1 MRARTVLIASV
12 LAAAAFAVQGSV
24 LRWAPKEGDELRYQ
38 TIGKLDVNGI
48 QAEITTTNV
57 QKVLRVDSNG
67 DILVEA
73 KPIEGKA
80 VYNGTE
86 LPVHGMTT
94 QTKYGPNGEVKEIVG
109 DRANAT
115 GYRMANLTNFHAPS
129 KAVAVGDSWSA
140 DGKGDVKTGAVAWKV
155 DYKVV
160 AEETI
165 GPNETLKMDVSAR
178 ETEGTDGGKATG
190 NIWVA
195 KNGVLV
201 RTDLKWTNMA
211 VPGAPGPVNG
221 SLTMNLLP

>member
-1 MRARTVLIASV
+1 MRARTVLAVTV
-12 LAAAAFAVQGSV
+12 LATAAYAVQGSA
-24 LRWAPKEGDELRYQ
+24 LRWTPKEGDELRYQ
-38 TIGKLDVNGI
+38 TVGKLDVGGI
-48 QAEITTTNV
+48 QAEITTINV
-57 QKVLRVDSNG
+57 QKVLRVDPDG
-67 DILVEA
+67 TILVEA

-94 QTKYGPNGEVKEIVG
+94 QTKYGPAGEVKDIVG

-129 KAVAVGDSWSA
+129 KAVSVGDSWTSE
-140 DGKGDVKTGAVAWKV
+140 GKGDARTGAVAWKV

-165 GPNETLKMDVSAR
+165 GPNATFKMDVSAR
-178 ETEGTDGGKATG
+178 ETEGAEGGKALG
-190 NIWVA
+190 SIWVA
-195 KNGVLV
+195 KSGVLV
-201 RTDLKWTNMA
+201 RTELKWTNMT

-221 SLTMNLLP
+221 SLTMTLIP